1 MKDEREVGA
10 VEENKSPRKGSGNLI
25 PASQRSEDERREIG
39 RKGGKASGEA
49 RRRKRSAKQMAKYI
63 LELEPVITADVRA
76 TLINL
81 GVPEDERPNLMMLSL
96 LSVAKKATRGD
107 LKASQMLLEVSGQ
120 VDTRASVERER
131 LKLDKER
138 FKFEKELRGKLEDG
152 TASNNDKQI
161 LAIADLL
168 KNPVERRTIE
178 DVENSEEDDE
188 P

>member
-1 MKDEREVGA
+1 
-10 VEENKSPRKGSGNLI
+10 
-25 PASQRSEDERREIG
+25 
-39 RKGGKASGEA
+39 
-49 RRRKRSAKQMAKYI
+49 
-63 LELEPVITADVRA
+63 
-76 TLINL
+76 
-81 GVPEDERPNLMMLSL
+81 MMLSL